1 MTVTTGWERE
11 IRGLEEEARL
21 AFLRADADTLT
32 GLWAD
37 DFTVNSPLERVNEK
51 GQVLDLLQAGLIRHT
66 SCECEIEHISRHGD
80 VVVVMGRDRVTDPPE
95 GHVTR
100 RRYTNI
106 WQLQDGHWRTIARHA
121 QVVSREAAG

>member
-1 MTVTTGWERE
+1 MTETTGWESE

-32 GLWAD
+32 DLWAE
-37 DFTVNSPLERVNEK
+37 DFTVNSPLERVNRK
-51 GQVLDLLQAGLIRHT
+51 AQVLELLVSGRIRHDT
-66 SCECEIEHISRHGD
+66 CECEIEHISRHGE
-80 VVVVMGRDRVTDPPE
+80 VVIVMGHDRVTGPPD
-95 GHVTR
+95 GGITR

-106 WQLQDGHWRTIARHA
+106 WQLQNGHWRTIARHA